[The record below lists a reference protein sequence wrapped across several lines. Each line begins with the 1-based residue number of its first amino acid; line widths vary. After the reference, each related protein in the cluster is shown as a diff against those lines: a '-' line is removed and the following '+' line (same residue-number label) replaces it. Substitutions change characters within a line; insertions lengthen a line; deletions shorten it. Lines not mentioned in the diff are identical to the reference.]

1 MPLVIVA
8 IGVALLLLLMIRF
21 KMNGFIALV
30 LVALAVGLMQGMPLD
45 KVIVSIKNGV
55 GGTLGSLALIMGF
68 GAMLGKLLAD
78 CGGAQR
84 IATTLI
90 NKSGKKHIQWAV
102 VLTGFTVGFA
112 LFYEVGFVLMLP
124 LVFTIAASARIPL
137 LYVGVP
143 MAAALSV
150 THGFLPPHPGPAAIA
165 TIFHAD
171 MGKTL
176 LYGTILA
183 IPTVILAGPVF
194 ARFLKGIDKP
204 IPEGLHNPK
213 VFTEEEMPGFGV
225 SVWTSLVPVILMA
238 MRAVAEMI
246 LPKGHAFLPIAE
258 FFGDPVMATLIAVL
272 IALFTFGL
280 NRGRSMEQINDTL
293 TSSIKIIAM
302 MLLIIGG
309 GGAFKQVLVD
319 SGMDKYIA
327 SIMHESNMSPLFMA
341 WSIAA
346 VLRIALGSATVAAI
360 TAGGIAAPLI
370 ATTGVSPE
378 LMVIAVG
385 SGSVIFS
392 HVNDPGFWLFKE
404 YFNLT
409 IGETIKS
416 WSGAGNHYLSL
427 RPGGLSAAGDG
438 GVRSLSPQK
447 KAGPREAGR
456 PFLSDML
463 FAAQRSARRE
473 VIRRRLS
480 CSPPCAV
487 YPDP

>member
-8 IGVALLLLLMIRF
+8 VGVALLLLLMIRL
-21 KMNGFIALV
+21 KLNGFIALI
-30 LVALAVGLMQGMPLD
+30 LVALAVGIMQGMPVD
-45 KVIVSIKNGV
+45 KVINSIKNGV

-68 GAMLGKLLAD
+68 GAMLGKMLAD

-90 NKSGKKHIQWAV
+90 DKFGKNYIQWAV
-102 VLTGFTVGFA
+102 VLTGFIVGFA

-150 THGFLPPHPGPAAIA
+150 THGFLPPHPGPTAIA
-165 TIFHAD
+165 TLFHAD

-176 LYGTILA
+176 LYGSILA
-183 IPTVILAGPVF
+183 VPTVILAGPVF

-204 IPEGLHNPK
+204 VPVGLFNPK
-213 VFTEEEMPGFGV
+213 TFTEAEMPSFGV
-225 SVWTSLVPVILMA
+225 SVATSLVPVILMA
-238 MRAVAEMI
+238 FRAITEMI
-246 LPKGHAFLPIAE
+246 LPKGHPVLAYAE

-272 IALFTFGL
+272 IAIFTFGL
-280 NRGRSMEQINDTL
+280 NRGRKMDEITATMTD
-293 TSSIKIIAM
+293 SIKIIAM
-302 MLLIIGG
+302 MLMIIGG

-319 SGMDKYIA
+319 SGIEQYIA
-327 SIMHESNMSPLFMA
+327 GIMHGSNLSPILLA

-346 VLRIALGSATVAAI
+346 ILRIALGSATVAAI

-385 SGSVIFS
+385 SGSLIFS

-404 YFNLT
+404 YFNLS
-409 IGETIKS
+409 IMETIKS
-416 WSGAGNHYLSL
+416 WSVLETIISLCGLVGTLLLS
-427 RPGGLSAAGDG
+427 
-438 GVRSLSPQK
+438 
-447 KAGPREAGR
+447 
-456 PFLSDML
+456 M
-463 FAAQRSARRE
+463 
-473 VIRRRLS
+473 VI
-480 CSPPCAV
+480 
-487 YPDP
+487 

>member
-8 IGVALLLLLMIRF
+8 IGVVLLLLLMIRF
-21 KMNGFIALV
+21 KLNGFIALI
-30 LVALAVGLMQGMPLD
+30 LVALAVGVMQGMPVN
-45 KVIVSIKNGV
+45 KVIGSIKAGV

-90 NKSGKKHIQWAV
+90 SKFGEKYIQWAV

-124 LVFTIAASARIPL
+124 LVLTIAAAARVPL
-137 LYVGVP
+137 LFVGVP

-150 THGFLPPHPGPAAIA
+150 THGFLPPHPGPTAIA
-165 TIFHAD
+165 TLFHAD

-176 LYGTILA
+176 LFGTLLG

-204 IPEGLHNPK
+204 IPEGLYNPK
-213 VFTEEEMPGFGV
+213 TFSEAEMPGFAV
-225 SVWTSLVPVILMA
+225 SVWTSLVPVVLMA
-238 MRAVAEMI
+238 LRAIAEMA
-246 LPKGHAFLPIAE
+246 LPTGHALLPYAE
-258 FFGDPVMATLIAVL
+258 FIGDPIMATLIAVL

-280 NRGRSMEQINDTL
+280 NRGRTMDEVMGTL
-293 TSSIKIIAM
+293 TDSIKIIAM

-319 SGMDKYIA
+319 GGVDKYIA
-327 SIMHESNMSPLFMA
+327 GMMEGSTVSPILMA

-346 VLRIALGSATVAAI
+346 ALRIALGSATVAAI
-360 TAGGIAAPLI
+360 TAGGIVAPII

-409 IGETIKS
+409 IGETLRS
-416 WSGAGNHYLSL
+416 WSVLETIIAVC
-427 RPGGLSAAGDG
+427 GLVGCLALQA
-438 GVRSLSPQK
+438 
-447 KAGPREAGR
+447 
-456 PFLSDML
+456 ML
-463 FAAQRSARRE
+463 
-473 VIRRRLS
+473 
-480 CSPPCAV
+480 
-487 YPDP
+487 

>member
-8 IGVALLLLLMIRF
+8 IGVILLLLLMIRF

-45 KVIVSIKNGV
+45 KVIGSIKAGV

-68 GAMLGKLLAD
+68 GAMLGKMLAD

-90 NKSGKKHIQWAV
+90 AKFGKKHIQWAV

-124 LVFTIAASARIPL
+124 LVFTIAASANIPL

-150 THGFLPPHPGPAAIA
+150 THGFLPPHPGPTAIA
-165 TIFHAD
+165 TIFNAD

-183 IPTVILAGPVF
+183 I
-194 ARFLKGIDKP
+194 DKP
-204 IPEGLHNPK
+204 IPEGLYSAK
-213 VFTEEEMPGFGV
+213 TFSEEEMPSFGV
-225 SVWTSLVPVILMA
+225 SVWTSLVPVVLMA
-238 MRAVAEMI
+238 MRAIAEMI
-246 LPKGHAFLPIAE
+246 LPKGHAFLPVAE
-258 FFGDPVMATLIAVL
+258 FLGDPVMATLIAVL
-272 IALFTFGL
+272 IAMFTFGL
-280 NRGRSMEQINDTL
+280 NRGRSMDQINDTL
-293 TSSIKIIAM
+293 VSSIKIIAM

-319 SGMDKYIA
+319 SGVDKYIA
-327 SIMHESNMSPLFMA
+327 SMMHETNISPLLMA

-416 WSGAGNHYLSL
+416 WSMLETIISVC
-427 RPGGLSAAGDG
+427 GLVGC
-438 GVRSLSPQK
+438 L
-447 KAGPREAGR
+447 
-456 PFLSDML
+456 LLNM
-463 FAAQRSARRE
+463 
-473 VIRRRLS
+473 VI
-480 CSPPCAV
+480 
-487 YPDP
+487 

>member
-90 NKSGKKHIQWAV
+90 NKFGKKHIQWAV

-150 THGFLPPHPGPAAIA
+150 THGFLPPHPGPTAIA

-302 MLLIIGG
+302 MLLIIGASFWSVIRNRIG
-309 GGAFKQVLVD
+309 EKKWLLRAAFYGLPLPWIAVESGWFVAEYGRQPWAIGEVLPTAVANSSLTAGD
-319 SGMDKYIA
+319 LIFSMLLICGLYT
-327 SIMHESNMSPLFMA
+327 LFLVAELFLMFKFA
-341 WSIAA
+341 RKGPSS
-346 VLRIALGSATVAAI
+346 LKTGRYHFEQSSAAI
-360 TAGGIAAPLI
+360 
-370 ATTGVSPE
+370 
-378 LMVIAVG
+378 
-385 SGSVIFS
+385 
-392 HVNDPGFWLFKE
+392 
-404 YFNLT
+404 
-409 IGETIKS
+409 
-416 WSGAGNHYLSL
+416 
-427 RPGGLSAAGDG
+427 
-438 GVRSLSPQK
+438 Q
-447 KAGPREAGR
+447 
-456 PFLSDML
+456 
-463 FAAQRSARRE
+463 SAR
-473 VIRRRLS
+473 
-480 CSPPCAV
+480 
-487 YPDP
+487 

>member
-1 MPLVIVA
+1 
-8 IGVALLLLLMIRF
+8 
-21 KMNGFIALV
+21 
-30 LVALAVGLMQGMPLD
+30 
-45 KVIVSIKNGV
+45 
-55 GGTLGSLALIMGF
+55 
-68 GAMLGKLLAD
+68 MLWR
-78 CGGAQR
+78 QR
-84 IATTLI
+84 L
-90 NKSGKKHIQWAV
+90 
-102 VLTGFTVGFA
+102 
-112 LFYEVGFVLMLP
+112 
-124 LVFTIAASARIPL
+124 
-137 LYVGVP
+137 
-143 MAAALSV
+143 
-150 THGFLPPHPGPAAIA
+150 
-165 TIFHAD
+165 
-171 MGKTL
+171 
-176 LYGTILA
+176 
-183 IPTVILAGPVF
+183 
-194 ARFLKGIDKP
+194 
-204 IPEGLHNPK
+204 
-213 VFTEEEMPGFGV
+213 
-225 SVWTSLVPVILMA
+225 TSLVPVILMA

-416 WSGAGNHYLSL
+416 GRCWKPLSQ
-427 RPGGLSAAGDG
+427 SAAWWAVCCWGWWCK
-438 GVRSLSPQK
+438 VTPATE

-456 PFLSDML
+456 PFIGHALRRAEER
-463 FAAQRSARRE
+463 AAGSYQEAAFLLAAL
-473 VIRRRLS
+473 RRLS
-480 CSPPCAV
+480 RSLISLLTRSSANICSRVTDSFRRQFGYSVLVPGMLTGVAISSQSSGCRPSRALLLSAI
-487 YPDP
+487 

>member
-1 MPLVIVA
+1 MPLFIVA
-8 IGVALLLLLMIRF
+8 IGVALLLLMIRF
-21 KMNGFIALV
+21 KLNGFIALI
-30 LVALAVGLMQGMPLD
+30 LVALAVGVLQGMPVN
-45 KVIVSIKNGV
+45 KVIGSIKNGV

-90 NKSGKKHIQWAV
+90 DKFGQRYIQWAV

-112 LFYEVGFVLMLP
+112 LFYEIGFVLMLP
-124 LVFTIAASARIPL
+124 LVFSIAANARISL

-150 THGFLPPHPGPAAIA
+150 THGFLPPHPGPTAIA
-165 TIFHAD
+165 AIFHAD

-183 IPTVILAGPVF
+183 IPTVILAGPVYSQ
-194 ARFLKGIDKP
+194 FLRHIDKP
-204 IPEGLHNPK
+204 VPEGLYNPK
-213 VFTEEEMPGFGV
+213 KFTEQEMPSFAV
-225 SVWTSLVPVILMA
+225 SVWTSLVPVVLMA
-238 MRAVAEMI
+238 LRAITEMLLPAGNPI
-246 LPKGHAFLPIAE
+246 LAYTE
-258 FFGDPVMATLIAVL
+258 FFGDPIMATLIAVL
-272 IALFTFGL
+272 IAIFTFGL
-280 NRGRSMEQINDTL
+280 NRGRSMDDVMGTITD
-293 TSSIKIIAM
+293 SIKIIAM

-319 SGMDKYIA
+319 SGVDKYIA
-327 SIMHESNMSPLFMA
+327 SLMEGSTISPLLLA
-341 WSIAA
+341 WTIAA
-346 VLRIALGSATVAAI
+346 TLRIALGSATVAAI

-378 LMVIAVG
+378 LMVISVG

-409 IGETIKS
+409 IGETIRS
-416 WSGAGNHYLSL
+416 WSVLETIIAVS
-427 RPGGLSAAGDG
+427 GLVGC
-438 GVRSLSPQK
+438 L
-447 KAGPREAGR
+447 
-456 PFLSDML
+456 LLNM
-463 FAAQRSARRE
+463 
-473 VIRRRLS
+473 VI
-480 CSPPCAV
+480 
-487 YPDP
+487 

>member
-1 MPLVIVA
+1 M
-8 IGVALLLLLMIRF
+8 
-21 KMNGFIALV
+21 
-30 LVALAVGLMQGMPLD
+30 
-45 KVIVSIKNGV
+45 
-55 GGTLGSLALIMGF
+55 
-68 GAMLGKLLAD
+68 
-78 CGGAQR
+78 
-84 IATTLI
+84 
-90 NKSGKKHIQWAV
+90 

-150 THGFLPPHPGPAAIA
+150 THGFLPPHPGPTAIA

-302 MLLIIGG
+302 MLLIIGASFWSVIRNRIG
-309 GGAFKQVLVD
+309 EKKWLLRTALYAIPLPWIAIESGWFVAEYGRQPWAIGEVL
-319 SGMDKYIA
+319 
-327 SIMHESNMSPLFMA
+327 PT
-341 WSIAA
+341 A
-346 VLRIALGSATVAAI
+346 VANSSL
-360 TAGGIAAPLI
+360 TAGDL
-370 ATTGVSPE
+370 
-378 LMVIAVG
+378 
-385 SGSVIFS
+385 IFS
-392 HVNDPGFWLFKE
+392 MLLICGLYTLFLVAELYLMFKFARLGPSSLKTGR
-404 YFNLT
+404 Y
-409 IGETIKS
+409 
-416 WSGAGNHYLSL
+416 HYEQSTVTSQ
-427 RPGGLSAAGDG
+427 P
-438 GVRSLSPQK
+438 
-447 KAGPREAGR
+447 
-456 PFLSDML
+456 
-463 FAAQRSARRE
+463 AR
-473 VIRRRLS
+473 
-480 CSPPCAV
+480 
-487 YPDP
+487 

>member
-8 IGVALLLLLMIRF
+8 IGVILLLLLMIRF

-45 KVIVSIKNGV
+45 KVIGSIKAGV

-68 GAMLGKLLAD
+68 GAMLGKMLAD

-90 NKSGKKHIQWAV
+90 AKFGKKHIQWAV

-124 LVFTIAASARIPL
+124 LVFTIAASANIPL

-150 THGFLPPHPGPAAIA
+150 THGFLPPHPGPTAIA
-165 TIFHAD
+165 TIFNAD

-183 IPTVILAGPVF
+183 IPTVILAGPVY
-194 ARFLKGIDKP
+194 ARVLKGIDKP
-204 IPEGLHNPK
+204 IPEGLYSAK
-213 VFTEEEMPGFGV
+213 TFSEEEMPSFGV
-225 SVWTSLVPVILMA
+225 SVWTSLVPVVLMA
-238 MRAVAEMI
+238 MRAIAEMI
-246 LPKGHAFLPIAE
+246 LPKGHAFLPVAE
-258 FFGDPVMATLIAVL
+258 FLGDPVMATLI
-272 IALFTFGL
+272 
-280 NRGRSMEQINDTL
+280 
-293 TSSIKIIAM
+293 SSIKIIAM

-319 SGMDKYIA
+319 SGVDKYIA
-327 SIMHESNMSPLFMA
+327 SMMHETNISPLLMA

-416 WSGAGNHYLSL
+416 WSMLETIISVC
-427 RPGGLSAAGDG
+427 GLVGC
-438 GVRSLSPQK
+438 L
-447 KAGPREAGR
+447 
-456 PFLSDML
+456 LLNM
-463 FAAQRSARRE
+463 
-473 VIRRRLS
+473 VI
-480 CSPPCAV
+480 
-487 YPDP
+487 

>member
-8 IGVALLLLLMIRF
+8 VGVALLLLLMIRF
-21 KMNGFIALV
+21 KLNGFIALI
-30 LVALAVGLMQGMPLD
+30 LVALVVGMMQGMPVN
-45 KVIVSIKNGV
+45 KVITSIKTGV
-55 GGTLGSLALIMGF
+55 GSTLGSLALIMGF

-90 NKSGKKHIQWAV
+90 AKFGQRHIQWAV

-112 LFYEVGFVLMLP
+112 LFYEVGFVLLLP
-124 LVFTIAASARIPL
+124 LVFSIAASARVPL

-143 MAAALSV
+143 MATALSV
-150 THGFLPPHPGPAAIA
+150 THGFLPPHPGPTAIA
-165 TIFHAD
+165 TLFNAD

-176 LYGTILA
+176 LFGTLLA
-183 IPTVILAGPVF
+183 IPTVILAGPVY
-194 ARFLKGIDKP
+194 ARFLKNIDKP
-204 IPEGLHNPK
+204 IPEGLYNPK
-213 VFTEEEMPGFGV
+213 TFSEAEMPGFGV

-238 MRAVAEMI
+238 LRAVAEMI
-246 LPKGHAFLPIAE
+246 LPKGHVLLPWAE

-272 IALFTFGL
+272 IGIFTFGL
-280 NRGRSMEQINDTL
+280 NRGRSMDEVMSTL
-293 TSSIKIIAM
+293 TDSIKIIAM

-319 SGMDKYIA
+319 SGVDKYIA
-327 SIMHESNMSPLFMA
+327 GLMNETNVSPVFMA

-360 TAGGIAAPLI
+360 TAGGIVAPLI
-370 ATTGVSPE
+370 ATTGASPE

-385 SGSVIFS
+385 AGSVIFS

-409 IGETIKS
+409 IGETMRS
-416 WSGAGNHYLSL
+416 WSALETIISVCGLVGCLL
-427 RPGGLSAAGDG
+427 LSA
-438 GVRSLSPQK
+438 
-447 KAGPREAGR
+447 
-456 PFLSDML
+456 M
-463 FAAQRSARRE
+463 
-473 VIRRRLS
+473 I
-480 CSPPCAV
+480 
-487 YPDP
+487 

>member
-1 MPLVIVA
+1 MPLIIVA

-90 NKSGKKHIQWAV
+90 NKFGKKHIQWAV

-150 THGFLPPHPGPAAIA
+150 THGFLPPHPGPTAIA

-213 VFTEEEMPGFGV
+213 VFTEE
-225 SVWTSLVPVILMA
+225 
-238 MRAVAEMI
+238 EMI

-378 LMVIAVG
+378 LMVIAV
-385 SGSVIFS
+385 SGCSKS
-392 HVNDPGFWLFKE
+392 T
-404 YFNLT
+404 LT
-409 IGETIKS
+409 
-416 WSGAGNHYLSL
+416 
-427 RPGGLSAAGDG
+427 
-438 GVRSLSPQK
+438 
-447 KAGPREAGR
+447 
-456 PFLSDML
+456 
-463 FAAQRSARRE
+463 
-473 VIRRRLS
+473 
-480 CSPPCAV
+480 
-487 YPDP
+487 